1 MAEPN
6 KPRSTKFF
14 VSAAGVLA
22 LGGMIG
28 LSADRAY
35 HFARLP
41 SLLPAAGLA
50 ATSSAVLPEPAKPAV
65 AHLPTPT
72 PLKAIYMSQC
82 VVGTPSF
89 RGELIE
95 FIKESELNAVV
106 IDVKDYTGKLA
117 FETTNPALAGSVSD
131 ACGARDMKSL
141 IEALHEQDVY
151 VIARI
156 TAFQDPHYT
165 TLHPELA
172 VQKRSGGVW
181 KDRKGLSFV
190 DVGAR
195 QFWDYLVEIGK
206 ETYEVGFDELNF
218 DYVRFPSDG
227 NMQDIRFTH
236 SEGKSKP
243 EALEEF
249 FAYLSKE
256 LRSPSISSGQVP
268 VLSADLF
275 GMTTTNTDDL
285 NIGQVL
291 ERALPYFDYIY
302 PMVYPSHY
310 PEGFNGYGDPNDHTY
325 DIIKYSMDEAVM
337 RLLAT
342 TTSVAAFKH
351 ERIGTSTPAVYR
363 KPVYDKEKLRPWL
376 QSFDYPV
383 HYDAHMVKNQIQAT
397 YDAGLTSWIFW
408 DPANKYHSLRAA
420 LGENPVY

>member
-41 SLLPAAGLA
+41 ALLPAAGLA

-172 VQKRSGGVW
+172 VQKQSGGVW

-206 ETYEVGFDELNF
+206 ETYAVGFDELNF

-227 NMQDIRFTH
+227 NMQDIRFMH

-256 LRSPSISSGQVP
+256 LRSPSTSSGQVP

>member
-1 MAEPN
+1 MAAPSTT
-6 KPRSTKFF
+6 RTTKFF
-14 VSAAGVLA
+14 ASAAGVLA
-22 LGGMIG
+22 LGGMLG
-28 LSADRAY
+28 FSADRAY
-35 HFARLP
+35 HVARVP
-41 SLLPAAGLA
+41 ALLPAAGLA
-50 ATSSAVLPEPAKPAV
+50 ATTSPVVPEPAKPAV
-65 AHLPTPT
+65 THLPTPT

-117 FETTNPALAGSVSD
+117 FETANPALVSSVSD

-141 IEALHEQDVY
+141 LEALHEQDIY

-172 VQKRSGGVW
+172 VQKQSGGVW
-181 KDRKGLSFV
+181 KDRKGLAFV

-206 ETYEVGFDELNF
+206 ETYAIGFDELNF

-227 NMQDIRFTH
+227 NMQDIRFAH

-249 FAYLSKE
+249 FAYLHQKLE
-256 LRSPSISSGQVP
+256 PTGA

-310 PEGFNGYGDPNDHTY
+310 PTGFNGYGDPNSHTY
-325 DIIKYSMDEAVM
+325 DIIKYSMDEALK
-337 RLLAT
+337 RLAAT
-342 TTSVAAFKH
+342 TTKVAAFTH

-363 KPVYDKEKLRPWL
+363 KPVYDKEKIRPWL

-408 DPANKYHSLRAA
+408 DPANKYRSLRAV
-420 LGENPVY
+420 LRENPVY